1 MTSILLKNFQVA
13 KCLLKTRMVPNRVFP
28 SQISATRNFLRMYS
42 IPQFQRGAVVT
53 SHTKPV
59 TIQDI
64 PVPTPGPDDVLVK
77 VEYTGVCHTDL
88 HAADGDWPIPTKLPL
103 VGGHEGAGK
112 VVALGSNVK
121 DLKIGDRVG
130 VVWLHSACMTCEY
143 CIQGRETVCPD
154 QHMSG
159 YSVDGSFQEYC
170 VARASHVARIPDK
183 LPLIEAAPI
192 LCAGVTV
199 YKGLKETEVRSGQYV
214 TIVGAG
220 GGLGHLAVQYAKAM
234 GMNVVAVDTGD
245 DKKKL
250 CVEQLGADH
259 FVDFMK
265 DDVVATVKEVTNG
278 GSHGVLLLSPA
289 EKPFQQAVDYTRR
302 WGTVACIALPAGAK
316 GSFPVFD
323 LVLQRLTIRG
333 SIVGNRQDLAEALDF
348 AAQGKVKCHYK
359 TLTLEDL
366 PSVFDEMKAG
376 KIAGR
381 IVLDLSGKRKENGG
395 NDDLTKKNR
404 I

>member
-1 MTSILLKNFQVA
+1 MCQIP
-13 KCLLKTRMVPNRVFP
+13 KT
-28 SQISATRNFLRMYS
+28 QKA
-42 IPQFQRGAVVT
+42 AVIE
-53 SHTKPV
+53 SHDKPV
-59 TIQDI
+59 EIQTI

-77 VEYTGVCHTDL
+77 IEYTGVCHTDL
-88 HAADGDWPIPTKLPL
+88 HAAEGDWPIPTKLPL

-121 DLKIGDRVG
+121 DLKIGDSVG

-143 CIQGRETVCPD
+143 CIQGRETVCPN

-170 VARASHVARIPDK
+170 VARASHVARIPDN

-199 YKGLKETEVRSGQYV
+199 YKGLKETEVRSGQFV

-245 DKKKL
+245 DKRKL
-250 CVEQLGADH
+250 CVEELGADY

-265 DDVVATVKEVTNG
+265 DDVVATVKEVTGG

-316 GSFPVFD
+316 GTFPVFD

-348 AAQGKVKCHYK
+348 AARGKVRCHYK
-359 TLTLEDL
+359 VMDLEKIPQIYED
-366 PSVFDEMKAG
+366 MHAG

-381 IVLDLSGKRKENGG
+381 IILDLHNH
-395 NDDLTKKNR
+395 
-404 I
+404 